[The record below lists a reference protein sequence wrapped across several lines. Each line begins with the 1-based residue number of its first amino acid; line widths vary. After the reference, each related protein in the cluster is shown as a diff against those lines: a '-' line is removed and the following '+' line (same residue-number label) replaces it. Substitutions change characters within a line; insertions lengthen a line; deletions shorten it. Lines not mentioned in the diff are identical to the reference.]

1 MRRPQP
7 SAPTRRRAAAAR
19 TTAPRR
25 RRAGRASASADRTLL
40 FDWLPTRRFGL
51 ASASERAR
59 LFLPGRSLR
68 LQLAGAGVAVIF
80 ALSAQS
86 FASAREGAAT
96 YLIQPGETLS
106 GIAAATGLPIERL
119 V

>member
-1 MRRPQP
+1 MRTPHP
-7 SAPTRRRAAAAR
+7 SAPTRRRATAAKAPSPR
-19 TTAPRR
+19 TR
-25 RRAGRASASADRTLL
+25 RASATADRARL

-51 ASASERAR
+51 ASANERAR

-68 LQLAGAGVAVIF
+68 LQLAGAGVALLF

-86 FASAREGAAT
+86 FASAHEGAST

-106 GIAAATGLPIERL
+106 GI
-119 V
+119 